1 MEVEEA
7 IKMLQN
13 YCTRRDC
20 DFYNLVVQD
29 KIEICTLFIS
39 CFETRSRICSIK
51 SQISRRGLEIKNT
64 ENHYITDALA

>member
-1 MEVEEA
+1 MNNN
-7 IKMLQN
+7 LFSRQD
-13 YCTRRDC
+13 R
-20 DFYNLVVQD
+20 DFYNLVVREE
-29 KIEICTLFIS
+29 IEICTLFIS

>member
-1 MEVEEA
+1 MNNN
-7 IKMLQN
+7 LFSRQD
-13 YCTRRDC
+13 R
-20 DFYNLVVQD
+20 DFYNLVVRD
-29 KIEICTLFIS
+29 EIEICTLFIS